1 MLNLKKYGKYALTI
15 VFVFLTVFLFL
26 RYIHNKGRSIF
37 IGKSPIH
44 GNGVFADRDF
54 EKGEI
59 ILHDI
64 FPNKP
69 KGVRFY
75 DNVSLDMFNKSLSI
89 EGKYINHCSKNY
101 NADVISDDYQI
112 YKLISTKK
120 IKEGTEI
127 TANYNRVNR
136 NYPFIG
142 RSGVKYV
149 SC

>member
-44 GNGVFADRDF
+44 GNGVFANRDF

-59 ILHDI
+59 IVHDI
-64 FPNKP
+64 FPHKP

-89 EGKYINHCSKNY
+89 EGKYINHCSKKY
-101 NADVISDDYQI
+101 NTTLITKDYKTFQ
-112 YKLISTKK
+112 LIALKP
-120 IKEGTEI
+120 IKPYEEL
-127 TANYNRVNR
+127 TANYDRINKHIPNTLISLMR
-136 NYPFIG
+136 
-142 RSGVKYV
+142 
-149 SC
+149 